1 MLEKEKR
8 KKEKKEKDLF
18 DDVFDHSYDLLDND
32 VRLNTLVEDNN
43 EVLTNG
49 IPNYSSLQDRL
60 LKNRDHYINNW
71 LFP

>member
-1 MLEKEKR
+1 
-8 KKEKKEKDLF
+8 
-18 DDVFDHSYDLLDND
+18 LDND

-49 IPNYSSLQDRL
+49 IPNYHSLRKRL